1 MSSSRFKDF
10 RSPEPEAKSMPRWM
24 TRQRESMRITRFGFC
39 LMIFVSEKLLNVEIT
54 TTSVLSVLLLIYDYY
69 DIRIMNQL
77 D

>member
-1 MSSSRFKDF
+1 
-10 RSPEPEAKSMPRWM
+10 M

-39 LMIFVSEKLLNVEIT
+39 LRVFVSEKPLNVEIT
-54 TTSVLSVLLLIYDYY
+54 TSSVLSVLLLIYDYY